1 MVSYSFINININI
14 NIIILPERK
23 AQKQQRWNH
32 QNHMA
37 EIQESM
43 VESVVKRGMSDQ
55 SNPQADV
62 EAGQDPG
69 FGATGERFVPLDG
82 AYSVLCR

>member
-1 MVSYSFINININI
+1 
-14 NIIILPERK
+14 
-23 AQKQQRWNH
+23 
-32 QNHMA
+32 MA
-37 EIQESM
+37 EIQESTM
-43 VESVVKRGMSDQ
+43 VESVAKRGMSDQ

>member
-1 MVSYSFINININI
+1 
-14 NIIILPERK
+14 
-23 AQKQQRWNH
+23 
-32 QNHMA
+32 MA

-62 EAGQDPG
+62 EAGQDHPG

-82 AYSVLCR
+82 AYSYRYCVDEHFHCYD

>member
-1 MVSYSFINININI
+1 
-14 NIIILPERK
+14 
-23 AQKQQRWNH
+23 
-32 QNHMA
+32 MA

-43 VESVVKRGMSDQ
+43 VESVVKHGMSDQ

-82 AYSVLCR
+82 AYRYCVDEHFHCYYDLCCCCS